1 MTGAKLEYFNF
12 ENSYDDLVYHD
23 GLRALMRKNLNDLG
37 LQIS

>member
-23 GLRALMRKNLNDLG
+23 GLRALMQELK
-37 LQIS
+37 